1 MANLIRRKDTGAH
14 EPARVFDPFE
24 AMRDLMRWDPFAELA
39 PGAPGVAFVP
49 SFDVKETGE
58 AYVFTA
64 DLPGVKERDL
74 ELSLTGNRLTLSGRR
89 EEETRDEG
97 DRWYTFERS
106 YGSFSRSFTLPEG
119 IDGDRV
125 AAELKDGVLRVT
137 VPKKPE
143 LKPRRIELKL
153 GAGDKAK
160 A

>member
-1 MANLIRRKDTGAH
+1 MANLIRRKETGST
-14 EPARVFDPFE
+14 EPARLLDPFE

-64 DLPGVKERDL
+64 DLPGVKESDL
-74 ELSLTGNRLTLSGRR
+74 ELSLTGSRLTLSGRR
-89 EEETRDEG
+89 EEERRDEG
-97 DRWYTFERS
+97 ERWSTYARS

-119 IDGDRV
+119 IDAEHVG
-125 AAELKDGVLRVT
+125 AELKDGVLRVT
-137 VPKKPE
+137 VPKRPE
-143 LKPRRIELKL
+143 MKPRKIELKL
-153 GAGDKAK
+153 GSGGKAK